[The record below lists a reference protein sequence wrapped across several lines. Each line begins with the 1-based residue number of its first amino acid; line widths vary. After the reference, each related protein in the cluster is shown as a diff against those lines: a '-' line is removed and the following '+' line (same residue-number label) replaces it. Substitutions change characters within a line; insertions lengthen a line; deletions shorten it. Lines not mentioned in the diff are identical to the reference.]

1 VCCLLARANRTPAR
15 NSDEKVT
22 FTSSKAT
29 VSYKTQKADGTL
41 NPAIV
46 ICYDAG
52 IQVDCT

>member
-1 VCCLLARANRTPAR
+1 MSGGGAVI
-15 NSDEKVT
+15 DEKVT

-29 VSYKTQKADGTL
+29 VSYRTQKADGTL

-52 IQVDCT
+52 AQVDCS